1 MDGFEKRREQKRESI
16 RRAALGLFQTHGFR
30 KVSIAEIAR
39 QAGVS
44 QVTIYNYF
52 GSKEALVADVIKWF
66 ILGLVDRYVA
76 IITSDRS
83 FADKLEEIIF
93 DKSEIAAQ
101 FRGELLSAFV
111 RVNPDMQVWVDQLM
125 TQKIQPVVEDFFRG
139 GIREGFIDAGI
150 STETIMIY
158 FDIIRRGFYGSP
170 DLAERVGRDPA
181 LVKDLNR
188 LITYGLNG

>member
-170 DLAERVGRDPA
+170 DLVERVGRDPA